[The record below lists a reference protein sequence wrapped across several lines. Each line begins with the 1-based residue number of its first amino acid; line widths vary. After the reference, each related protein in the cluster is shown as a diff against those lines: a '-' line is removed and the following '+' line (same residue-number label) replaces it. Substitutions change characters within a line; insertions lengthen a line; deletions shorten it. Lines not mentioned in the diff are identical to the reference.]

1 MSKIQVVGAALVFAF
16 VLYVGHGIGATAE
29 RIQAAHAARL
39 AQ

>member
-1 MSKIQVVGAALVFAF
+1 MIGVALMAAF

-39 AQ
+39 AR

>member
-1 MSKIQVVGAALVFAF
+1 MGKVQLIGAALMVAF